1 MRPDGGEA
9 SEARPTVSYFVIAR
23 RPAKTNQA
31 DGIGES
37 GNLFDASTFTRRLC
51 DKASTPLKPDAGF
64 SMESHL
70 HIPAIVGGFAILWVV
85 LLDAF
90 DTVVLPRRVLRNFK
104 LTAYFYR
111 RTWIPWRRIAGHIKK
126 PSRQQNFLGYFG
138 PLSLILLLAF
148 WATGLILGFALIQYG
163 IGGHEQLSG
172 ERLNF
177 GKILYHSGETF
188 FTLGYGD
195 IVPTS
200 GPARA
205 LSVFEAGMGFAFLGV
220 VIGYIPVVYSAFS
233 RREIQ
238 ISMLDA
244 RAGSPPSAAELL
256 VRLVGRTEDPGVS
269 QSVLDEVLR
278 DWERWAAE
286 VLEEQISYPVLAF
299 FRSQHSN
306 QSWLAAL
313 TTILDVTSLVL
324 TGIEGVHPG
333 QAKLTFAMARHAA
346 VDLAQVVH
354 AQHDPLAPDRLPPSE
369 FEVLRDKLAMAG
381 LHLRSDAYAR
391 DKLTRLRSM
400 YEPYVH
406 ATGKNLFFSLP
417 AWLLTERKRDN
428 WQAGP
433 WDRLIQAR
441 GLAALGQESQASVGS
456 APREDHF

>member
-1 MRPDGGEA
+1 M
-9 SEARPTVSYFVIAR
+9 
-23 RPAKTNQA
+23 N
-31 DGIGES
+31 
-37 GNLFDASTFTRRLC
+37 
-51 DKASTPLKPDAGF
+51 
-64 SMESHL
+64 SHV
-70 HIPAIVGGFAILWVV
+70 HIVAIMFGAAILWVV

-90 DTVVLPRRVLRNFK
+90 ETVVLPRRVLRNFR

-111 RTWIPWRRIAGHIKK
+111 RTWIPWRGIARRIKLA
-126 PSRQQNFLGYFG
+126 SRQQNFLGYFG
-138 PLSLILLLAF
+138 PLSLILLLGF
-148 WATGLILGFALIQYG
+148 WAAGLIFGFALIQYG

-200 GPARA
+200 GGARA
-205 LSVFEAGMGFAFLGV
+205 LSVLEAGMGFAFLGV
-220 VIGYIPVVYSAFS
+220 VIGYIPVVYSSFS

-244 RAGSPPSAAELL
+244 RAGSPPAAVELL
-256 VRLVGRTEDPGVS
+256 VRLAGRTEDPGMDQLVM
-269 QSVLDEVLR
+269 DEVLR
-278 DWERWAAE
+278 DWERWSAE
-286 VLEEQISYPVLAF
+286 LLESQISYPVLAF

-306 QSWLAAL
+306 QSWVGAL
-313 TTILDVTSLVL
+313 TTMLDVTSLLL

-346 VDLAQVVH
+346 VDLAQVVN
-354 AQHDPLAPDRLPPSE
+354 ARYDPSAPERLTDTE
-369 FEVLRDKLAMAG
+369 YEGLRAALEVAGLKLRSDGYGRDKLA
-381 LHLRSDAYAR
+381 
-391 DKLTRLRSM
+391 KLRSM

-406 ATGKNLFFSLP
+406 STARNLMLNLP
-417 AWLLTERKRDN
+417 PWKHPEKTRDN

-441 GLAALGQESQASVGS
+441 GLAVLGQKPRATLQAGDL
-456 APREDHF
+456 DHF

>member
-1 MRPDGGEA
+1 M
-9 SEARPTVSYFVIAR
+9 T
-23 RPAKTNQA
+23 
-31 DGIGES
+31 
-37 GNLFDASTFTRRLC
+37 
-51 DKASTPLKPDAGF
+51 
-64 SMESHL
+64 SHL
-70 HIPAIVGGFAILWVV
+70 HIVGVVFGIAIIWVV

-90 DTVVLPRRVLRNFK
+90 ETVVLPRRVLRNFK

-111 RTWIPWRRIAGHIKK
+111 RTWIPWRKIASRIKTA
-126 PSRQQNFLGYFG
+126 SRQQNFLGYFG
-138 PLSLILLLAF
+138 PLSLILLLGF
-148 WATGLILGFALIQYG
+148 WAMGLILGFGLIQYG

-172 ERLNF
+172 ESLTF

-200 GPARA
+200 RAARA

-220 VIGYIPVVYSAFS
+220 VIGYIPVVYSSFS

-244 RAGSPPSAAELL
+244 RAGSPPTAEELL
-256 VRLVGRTEDPGVS
+256 VRLAGRTEDPGVS

-286 VLEEQISYPVLAF
+286 LLEAHISYPVLSF

-313 TTILDVTSLVL
+313 TTMLDVSSLVL
-324 TGIEGVHPG
+324 TGIEGVQPG

-346 VDLAQVVH
+346 VDLAQVVN
-354 AQHDPLAPDRLPPSE
+354 ARYDASYPERLPDTE
-369 FEVLRDKLAMAG
+369 FEALRNSLAAAG
-381 LHLRSDAYAR
+381 LKLRSDEYGLA
-391 DKLTRLRSM
+391 KLAKLRSM

-406 ATGKNLFFSLP
+406 ATGRNLM
-417 AWLLTERKRDN
+417 LTPPLWRHPDKLRDN

-441 GLAALGQESQASVGS
+441 GLAVLGQKTTVT
-456 APREDHF
+456 PRIDGDHF

>member
-1 MRPDGGEA
+1 MNLDRHIIAVVMG
-9 SEARPTVSYFVIAR
+9 FV
-23 RPAKTNQA
+23 
-31 DGIGES
+31 
-37 GNLFDASTFTRRLC
+37 
-51 DKASTPLKPDAGF
+51 
-64 SMESHL
+64 
-70 HIPAIVGGFAILWVV
+70 ILWVV

-90 DTVVLPRRVLRNFK
+90 ETVVLPRRVMRNFK

-111 RTWIPWRRIAGHIKK
+111 RTWIPWRRIASHIKK
-126 PSRQQNFLGYFG
+126 TSRQQNFLGYFG

-148 WATGLILGFALIQYG
+148 WATGLIFGFALIQFG
-163 IGGHEQLSG
+163 IGGHEQISREPLT
-172 ERLNF
+172 F
-177 GKILYHSGETF
+177 GKIIYHSGETF

-205 LSVFEAGMGFAFLGV
+205 LSVIEAGMGFAFLGV
-220 VIGYIPVVYSAFS
+220 VIGYIPVVYSSFS

-256 VRLVGRTEDPGVS
+256 LRLAGRSEDPGMD
-269 QSVLDEVLR
+269 QKVLDEVLR

-286 VLEEQISYPVLAF
+286 LLESQISYPVLSF

-313 TTILDVTSLVL
+313 TTMLDVTSLVL
-324 TGIEGVHPG
+324 TGIDGVHPG

-346 VDLAQVVH
+346 VDLAQVVN
-354 AQHDPLAPDRLPPSE
+354 ARHDPTAPDRLPDAD
-369 FEVLRDKLAMAG
+369 FEALRGALDAADLRLRRDEYGREKL
-381 LHLRSDAYAR
+381 S
-391 DKLTRLRSM
+391 KLRSM

-406 ATGKNLFFSLP
+406 ATGRNLMLTLP
-417 AWLLTERKRDN
+417 AWMHAEKTRDN

-433 WDRLIQAR
+433 WDRVIQAR
-441 GLAALGQESQASVGS
+441 GLAVLGQKAQTAAVRPLVG
-456 APREDHF
+456 EDHF